1 MRVASV
7 DTGFVAASPGRV
19 FQVVADPAAY
29 PRWWPGTRAGNAS
42 ELLLPGIGRAEYR
55 LGAIRPGVELTV
67 RLQGRRQGGR
77 LQWYLERFKEG
88 TVVYGIVDLETD
100 RRWTVRRQRG
110 IRAGIRAA
118 MVALKELLE

>member
-7 DTGFVAASPGRV
+7 DTGFVAAAPGRV

-29 PRWWPGTRAGNAS
+29 PTWWPGAMAGSAS
-42 ELLLPGIGRAEYR
+42 ELRLPGIGRAEYR
-55 LGAIRPGVELTV
+55 LEAVRPGVELTV
-67 RLQGRRQGGR
+67 RLQGRRHGGC
-77 LQWYLERFKEG
+77 LQWYLEPFEEG